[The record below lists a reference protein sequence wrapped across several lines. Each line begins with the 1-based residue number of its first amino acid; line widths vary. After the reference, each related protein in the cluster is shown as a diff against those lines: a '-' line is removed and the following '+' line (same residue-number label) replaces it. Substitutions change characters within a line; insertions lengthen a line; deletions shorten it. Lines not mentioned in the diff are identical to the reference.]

1 MLLPQ
6 AFQGRERLQAAK
18 AVSHCSKEAAHS
30 QGWGNEGLAGEPQ
43 LDSSIHQKT
52 DSELNLPAA
61 GQKLRAVSFSPKTSN
76 PTARRNELDRVTTAS
91 QTHPGAV
98 GDGVGSSSGPHR
110 RVTNPQEEHHPA
122 TDLEDLGQRLSS
134 GRKGRLGFLSVS
146 KFCFPKRPRDADR
159 ENSSIFSPPRPPH
172 PRRLEA
178 VSEGPGATFEGA
190 KDRSEAGAE
199 GKGLEKSLSLF
210 EYVLS
215 CLV

>member
-18 AVSHCSKEAAHS
+18 AASHCSKEAAHS
-30 QGWGNEGLAGEPQ
+30 QGWGNEGLAGERQ
-43 LDSSIHQKT
+43 LDSPIHQKT
-52 DSELNLPAA
+52 DRELNLPAA

-76 PTARRNELDRVTTAS
+76 PTARRNEADRVTTAS

-98 GDGVGSSSGPHR
+98 GGGVGSSSGPHR

-122 TDLEDLGQRLSS
+122 TDLEDLGRRLSS
-134 GRKGRLGFLSVS
+134 GRKGRLRFLSVS
-146 KFCFPKRPRDADR
+146 KFCFPRRPRDADR
-159 ENSSIFSPPRPPH
+159 ENSSIFSP

>member
-76 PTARRNELDRVTTAS
+76 PTARRNESDRVTTAS

-178 VSEGPGATFEGA
+178 VSEGPGCDLRGGQGQIRGGSRREGPGEELI
-190 KDRSEAGAE
+190 S
-199 GKGLEKSLSLF
+199 F
-210 EYVLS
+210 
-215 CLV
+215 